1 MSAPTPVIP
10 VILSGG
16 FGTRLWP
23 ASRKRRPKHLLPLWD
38 ERTMFRITLERTR
51 GLAGVA
57 APLIACN
64 EDHRPGI
71 QRDLHRAGYDD
82 ATIVLEP
89 VGRNTA
95 PAVAAAALHLAARHG
110 DAVMLVLPADHVVAD
125 EGAFARAV
133 SVAVPQA
140 EEGRL
145 VTFGI
150 VPTHPATGYG
160 YIQSGDRLTPSV
172 RAVRRFVEK
181 PRRATAARYLRTGGY
196 LWNSGMFVFSATTV
210 LQELE
215 SHAPAVLAAC
225 RQAVEKAQH
234 RNGLILLD
242 EKAFASSPAISI
254 DYAVMEKTDRA
265 AVVPLDAGWS
275 DVGDWAALWDLAD
288 HDADGNAIG
297 GNVIAVG
304 TRDSLLRSTGRLLG
318 VVGAEGLVVVEAAD
332 AVLVA
337 ARDRAQDVK
346 ELVERLQ
353 REKRPEFESDGTDWH
368 AWGTASTA
376 VREPGVLVRRVTV
389 DPGSEATFGGAGTR
403 HWVVARGRGRL
414 TLGHSTR
421 TLTAG
426 DAARVP
432 AGASCRL
439 ANPGA
444 DPLELVLVQ
453 VDRPSGRE
461 PPLP

>member
-1 MSAPTPVIP
+1 MSSPTPVVP

-23 ASRKRRPKHLLPLWD
+23 LSRKRRPKHLLPLRD
-38 ERTMFRITLERTR
+38 ERTMFRVTLERTR
-51 GLAGVA
+51 GLPGVA

-95 PAVAAAALHLAARHG
+95 PAVAAAALHLTARH
-110 DAVMLVLPADHVVAD
+110 DRAIMLVLPADHVVAD
-125 EGAFARAV
+125 EEAFARAV

-140 EEGRL
+140 EQGHL

-150 VPTHPATGYG
+150 VPTYPATGYG
-160 YIQSGDRLTPSV
+160 YIQAGDRLTPSV
-172 RAVRRFVEK
+172 RKVNRFIEK
-181 PRRATAARYLRTGGY
+181 PRRSTAARYLRTGGY
-196 LWNSGMFVFSATTV
+196 LWNSGMFVFSAAAV
-210 LQELE
+210 LAELE
-215 SHAPAVLAAC
+215 RHAPAVLTAC
-225 RQAVEKAQH
+225 RRALERAEW
-234 RNGLILLD
+234 RNGLVLLD
-242 EKAFASSPAISI
+242 GEAFAASPAISI
-254 DYAVMEKTDRA
+254 DYAVMEKTNRA

-275 DVGDWAALWDLAD
+275 DVGDWAALWDLAV
-288 HDADGNAIG
+288 HDPDGNAVG
-297 GNVIAVG
+297 GDVIAIG
-304 TRDSLLRSTGRLLG
+304 AHDSLLRSTGRLLG
-318 VVGAEGLVVVEAAD
+318 VVGVENLVIVEAAD

-353 REKRPEFESDGTDWH
+353 REGRPEFESDGTDWH
-368 AWGTASTA
+368 SWGTAVTVSRDA
-376 VREPGVLVRRVTV
+376 GVLVRRVTI
-389 DPGSEATFGGAGTR
+389 DPGSEATFGGDGAR
-403 HWVVARGRGRL
+403 HWVVASGRGRL
-414 TLGHSTR
+414 SVGHSVRSLGT
-421 TLTAG
+421 G

-439 ANPGA
+439 ANCGT

-453 VDRPSGRE
+453 VEGIDG
-461 PPLP
+461 

>member
-1 MSAPTPVIP
+1 MSAPTPVVPI
-10 VILSGG
+10 ILSGG

-23 ASRKRRPKHLLPLWD
+23 ASRKRRPKHLLPLRD

-110 DAVMLVLPADHVVAD
+110 EAVMLVLPADHVVAD
-125 EGAFARAV
+125 EEAFARAV

-140 EEGRL
+140 EKGRL

-150 VPTHPATGYG
+150 VPSFPATGYG
-160 YIQSGDRLTPSV
+160 YIQTGDRLTPSV
-172 RAVRRFVEK
+172 RTVRRFVEK
-181 PRRATAARYLRTGGY
+181 PRRSTAARYLRTGGY
-196 LWNSGMFVFSATTV
+196 LWNSGMFVFTAAAV
-210 LQELE
+210 LEELE
-215 SHAPAVLAAC
+215 RYAPTVLAAC
-225 RQAVEKAQH
+225 RQAVKRAES

-242 EKAFASSPAISI
+242 EEAFAGSPAISI
-254 DYAVMEKTDRA
+254 DYAVMEKTARA

-288 HDADGNAIG
+288 HDADGNTIGGDVIAIG
-297 GNVIAVG
+297 ARN
-304 TRDSLLRSTGRLLG
+304 SLLRSTGRLLG
-318 VVGAEGLVVVEAAD
+318 VVGVEGLVVVEAAD

-346 ELVERLQ
+346 ALVERLQ
-353 REKRPEFESDGTDWH
+353 SEGRPEFDSDGSDWYS
-368 AWGTASTA
+368 WGTAVTVS
-376 VREPGVLVRRVTV
+376 REAGVLIRRVTV
-389 DPGSEATFGGAGTR
+389 DPGSEGTFGGDDTR

-414 TLGHSTR
+414 SVGHSVR

-432 AGASCRL
+432 AGASARITNL
-439 ANPGA
+439 GTG
-444 DPLELVLVQ
+444 PLELVLVQ
-453 VDRPSGRE
+453 LEGADG
-461 PPLP
+461 

>member
-1 MSAPTPVIP
+1 MSAPTPVVP

-110 DAVMLVLPADHVVAD
+110 EVVMLVLPADHVVAD
-125 EGAFARAV
+125 EEAFARAV

-140 EEGRL
+140 EQGRL

-150 VPTHPATGYG
+150 VPTFPATGYG
-160 YIQSGDRLTPSV
+160 YIQTGDRLTPSV
-172 RAVRRFVEK
+172 RTVRRFIEK
-181 PRRATAARYLRTGGY
+181 PRRSTAVRYLRTGGY
-196 LWNSGMFVFSATTV
+196 LWNSGMFLFSAATV
-210 LQELE
+210 LEELE
-215 SHAPAVLAAC
+215 RHAPAVLTAC
-225 RQAVEKAQH
+225 RRAVERAEG
-234 RNGLILLD
+234 RDGLVLL
-242 EKAFASSPAISI
+242 EEEAFRACPAISI
-254 DYAVMEKTDRA
+254 DYAVMEKTARA
-265 AVVPLDAGWS
+265 AVVPLEAGWS

-288 HDADGNAIG
+288 HDADGNAVG
-297 GNVIAVG
+297 GDVIAIG
-304 TRDSLLRSTGRLLG
+304 TRNSLLRSTGRLLG
-318 VVGAEGLVVVEAAD
+318 VVGVENLVVVEAAD

-337 ARDRAQDVK
+337 ARDHAQQVK

-353 REKRPEFESDGTDWH
+353 REGRPEFESDGTDWH
-368 AWGTASTA
+368 AWGTAATV
-376 VREPGVLVRRVTV
+376 VRDAGLLVRRVTI
-389 DPGSEATFGGAGTR
+389 DPGSEATFGGQGTR
-403 HWVVARGRGRL
+403 HWVVARGRGKL
-414 TLGHSTR
+414 SVGHSVR
-421 TLTAG
+421 TVSAG

-444 DPLELVLVQ
+444 EPLELVLVQ
-453 VDRPSGRE
+453 VEGAPG
-461 PPLP
+461 

>member
-1 MSAPTPVIP
+1 MSAPTPVVPI
-10 VILSGG
+10 ILSGG

-23 ASRKRRPKHLLPLWD
+23 ASRKRRPKHLLPLRD

-110 DAVMLVLPADHVVAD
+110 EAVMLVLPADHVVAD
-125 EGAFARAV
+125 EEAFARAV

-140 EEGRL
+140 EKGRL

-150 VPTHPATGYG
+150 VPSFPATGYG
-160 YIQSGDRLTPSV
+160 YIQTGDRLTPSV
-172 RAVRRFVEK
+172 RTVRRFVEK
-181 PRRATAARYLRTGGY
+181 PRRSTAARYLRTGGY
-196 LWNSGMFVFSATTV
+196 LWNSGMFVFTAAAV
-210 LQELE
+210 LEELE
-215 SHAPAVLAAC
+215 RYAPTVLAAC
-225 RQAVEKAQH
+225 RQAVERAES

-242 EKAFASSPAISI
+242 EEAFAGSPAISI
-254 DYAVMEKTDRA
+254 DYAVMEKTTRA

-288 HDADGNAIG
+288 HDADGNTIGGDVIAIG
-297 GNVIAVG
+297 ARN
-304 TRDSLLRSTGRLLG
+304 SLLRSTGRLLG
-318 VVGAEGLVVVEAAD
+318 VVGVEGLVVVEAAD

-346 ELVERLQ
+346 ALVERLQ
-353 REKRPEFESDGTDWH
+353 SEGRPEFDSDGSDWYS
-368 AWGTASTA
+368 WGTAVTVS
-376 VREPGVLVRRVTV
+376 REAGVLVRRVTV
-389 DPGSEATFGGAGTR
+389 DPGSEGTFGGDGTR

-414 TLGHSTR
+414 SVGHSVR

-432 AGASCRL
+432 AGASARL
-439 ANPGA
+439 TNLGTG
-444 DPLELVLVQ
+444 PLELVLVQ
-453 VDRPSGRE
+453 LEGADG
-461 PPLP
+461 

>member
-1 MSAPTPVIP
+1 MSAPTPVVP

-38 ERTMFRITLERTR
+38 DRTMFRITLERTR

-57 APLIACN
+57 APLISCN

-95 PAVAAAALHLAARHG
+95 PAVAAAALYLTARHG
-110 DAVMLVLPADHVVAD
+110 EAVMLVLPADHVVAD
-125 EGAFARAV
+125 EEAFARAV

-140 EEGRL
+140 EKGRL

-150 VPTHPATGYG
+150 VPTFPATGYG
-160 YIQSGDRLTPSV
+160 YIQTGDRLTPSV
-172 RAVRRFVEK
+172 RAVSRFVEK
-181 PRRATAARYLRTGGY
+181 PRRPTAARYLRTGGY
-196 LWNSGMFVFSATTV
+196 LWNSGMFVFSAAAV
-210 LQELE
+210 LEELE
-215 SHAPAVLAAC
+215 RHAPAVLTAC
-225 RQAVEKAQH
+225 RQAVARAEA
-234 RNGLILLD
+234 RNGLVLLD
-242 EKAFASSPAISI
+242 EGSFAASPAISI
-254 DYAVMEKTDRA
+254 DYAVMEKTARA

-297 GNVIAVG
+297 GDVIAIG
-304 TRDSLLRSTGRLLG
+304 ARDSLLRSTGRLLG
-318 VVGAEGLVVVEAAD
+318 VVGVEGLVVVEAAD

-353 REKRPEFESDGTDWH
+353 KERRPEFESDGSDWYS
-368 AWGTASTA
+368 WGSA
-376 VREPGVLVRRVTV
+376 VTVSREAGVLVRRVTI
-389 DPGSEATFGGAGTR
+389 DPGSEATLGGDGTR

-414 TLGHSTR
+414 SVGHSVR
-421 TLTAG
+421 TLTTG

-439 ANPGA
+439 ANPDS

-453 VDRPSGRE
+453 VEGADG
-461 PPLP
+461 

>member
-1 MSAPTPVIP
+1 MSAPTPVVP

-23 ASRKRRPKHLLPLWD
+23 ASRKRRPKHLLPLRD

-95 PAVAAAALHLAARHG
+95 PAVAAAALQLVARHG
-110 DAVMLVLPADHVVAD
+110 EAVMLVLPADHVVAD
-125 EGAFARAV
+125 EEAFARAV

-140 EEGRL
+140 EKGRL

-150 VPTHPATGYG
+150 VPTFPATGYG
-160 YIQSGDRLTPSV
+160 YIQTGDRLTPSV
-172 RAVRRFVEK
+172 RTVSRFIEK
-181 PRRATAARYLRTGGY
+181 PRRSTAARYLRTGGY
-196 LWNSGMFVFSATTV
+196 LWNSGMFVFSAAAV
-210 LQELE
+210 LEELE
-215 SHAPAVLAAC
+215 RYAPAVLAAC
-225 RQAVEKAQH
+225 REAVARAES

-242 EKAFASSPAISI
+242 EESFAASPAISI
-254 DYAVMEKTDRA
+254 DYAVMEKTTRA

-288 HDADGNAIG
+288 HDADGNTIGGDVIAIG
-297 GNVIAVG
+297 ARN
-304 TRDSLLRSTGRLLG
+304 SLLRSTGRLLG
-318 VVGAEGLVVVEAAD
+318 VVGVVDLVVVEAAD

-346 ELVERLQ
+346 ALVERLQ
-353 REKRPEFESDGTDWH
+353 SEGRPEFDSDGSDWYS
-368 AWGTASTA
+368 WGTTVTVS
-376 VREPGVLVRRVTV
+376 REAGVLIRRVTI
-389 DPGSEATFGGAGTR
+389 DPGSEATFGGGGGR
-403 HWVVARGRGRL
+403 HWVVAGGRGRL
-414 TLGHSTR
+414 TVGHSTR
-421 TLTAG
+421 ILTAG

-439 ANPGA
+439 ANLGG

-453 VDRPSGRE
+453 LEGADG
-461 PPLP
+461 

>member
-1 MSAPTPVIP
+1 MSAPTPVVPI
-10 VILSGG
+10 ILSGG

-23 ASRKRRPKHLLPLWD
+23 ASRKRRPKHLLPLRD

-110 DAVMLVLPADHVVAD
+110 EAVMLVLPADHVVAD
-125 EGAFARAV
+125 GEAFARAV

-140 EEGRL
+140 EKGRL

-150 VPTHPATGYG
+150 VPSFPATGYG
-160 YIQSGDRLTPSV
+160 YIQTGDRLTPSV
-172 RAVRRFVEK
+172 RTVRRFVEK
-181 PRRATAARYLRTGGY
+181 PRRSTAARYLRTGGY
-196 LWNSGMFVFSATTV
+196 LWNSGMFVFTAAAV
-210 LQELE
+210 LEELE
-215 SHAPAVLAAC
+215 RYAPTVLAAC
-225 RQAVEKAQH
+225 RQAVERAES

-242 EKAFASSPAISI
+242 EEAFAGSPAISI
-254 DYAVMEKTDRA
+254 DYAVMEKTTRA

-288 HDADGNAIG
+288 HDADGNTIGGDVIAIG
-297 GNVIAVG
+297 ARN
-304 TRDSLLRSTGRLLG
+304 SLLRSTGRLLG
-318 VVGAEGLVVVEAAD
+318 VVGVEGLVVVEAAD

-346 ELVERLQ
+346 ALVERLQ
-353 REKRPEFESDGTDWH
+353 SEGRPEFDSDGSDWYS
-368 AWGTASTA
+368 WGTAVTVS
-376 VREPGVLVRRVTV
+376 REAGVLIRRVTV
-389 DPGSEATFGGAGTR
+389 DPGSEGTFGGDGTR

-414 TLGHSTR
+414 SVGHSVR

-432 AGASCRL
+432 AGASARL
-439 ANPGA
+439 TNLGTG
-444 DPLELVLVQ
+444 PLELVLVQ
-453 VDRPSGRE
+453 LEGADG
-461 PPLP
+461 

>member
-38 ERTMFRITLERTR
+38 DRTMFRMTLERTR

-95 PAVAAAALHLAARHG
+95 PAVAAAALHLSAHHG
-110 DAVMLVLPADHVVAD
+110 EAVMLVLPADHRVAD
-125 EGAFARAV
+125 EDAFARAV

-140 EEGRL
+140 EQGRL

-150 VPTHPATGYG
+150 VPTFPATGYG
-160 YIQSGDRLTPSV
+160 YIQAGDRLTPSV
-172 RAVRRFVEK
+172 RSVRRFVEK

-196 LWNSGMFVFSATTV
+196 LWNSGMFVFSAAAV
-210 LQELE
+210 LEELE
-215 SHAPAVLAAC
+215 HHAPAVLAAC
-225 RQAVEKAQH
+225 RRAVDRAEH
-234 RNGLILLD
+234 RNGFILLD
-242 EKAFASSPAISI
+242 EGSFASSPAISI
-254 DYAVMEKTDRA
+254 DYAVMEKTTRA

-275 DVGDWAALWDLAD
+275 DVGDWGALWDLAD

-297 GNVIAVG
+297 GDVVAIGAH
-304 TRDSLLRSTGRLLG
+304 DSLLRSTGQLLG
-318 VVGAEGLVVVEAAD
+318 VVGVEGLVVVVAAD

-337 ARDRAQDVK
+337 ARDRAQEVK

-353 REKRPEFESDGTDWH
+353 KEGRSEFDSDGTDWH
-368 AWGTASTA
+368 PWGTAVTV
-376 VREPGVLVRRVTV
+376 VREPGVVVRRVTI
-389 DPGSEATFGGAGTR
+389 DPGSEATFGGGGAR
-403 HWVVARGRGRL
+403 HWVVTRGRGRL
-414 TLGHSTR
+414 TVGHSTR
-421 TLTAG
+421 TLAAG

-432 AGASCRL
+432 GGASCRL

-453 VDRPSGRE
+453 VEGPES
-461 PPLP
+461 

>member
-1 MSAPTPVIP
+1 MSAPTPVVP

-23 ASRKRRPKHLLPLWD
+23 ASRKRRPKHLLPLRD

-82 ATIVLEP
+82 ATIMLEP

-95 PAVAAAALHLAARHG
+95 PAAAAAALHLAARHG
-110 DAVMLVLPADHVVAD
+110 EAVMLVLPADHVVAD
-125 EGAFARAV
+125 EEAFARAV

-140 EEGRL
+140 EKGRL

-150 VPTHPATGYG
+150 VPTFPATGYG
-160 YIQSGDRLTPSV
+160 YIQTGDRLTPSV
-172 RAVRRFVEK
+172 RTVRRFVEK
-181 PRRATAARYLRTGGY
+181 PRRSTAARYLRTGGY
-196 LWNSGMFVFSATTV
+196 LWNSGMFVFSTIA
-210 LQELE
+210 LLEELE
-215 SHAPAVLAAC
+215 RYAPTVLAAC
-225 RQAVEKAQH
+225 QQAVARAED

-242 EKAFASSPAISI
+242 EESFAASPAISI
-254 DYAVMEKTDRA
+254 DYAVMEKTTRA

-288 HDADGNAIG
+288 HDAEGNTIGGDVIAIG
-297 GNVIAVG
+297 V
-304 TRDSLLRSTGRLLG
+304 RDSLLRSTGRLLG
-318 VVGAEGLVVVEAAD
+318 VVGVEDLVVVEAAD

-346 ELVERLQ
+346 ALVERLQ
-353 REKRPEFESDGTDWH
+353 QEGRPEFDSDGSDWYS
-368 AWGTASTA
+368 WGSA
-376 VREPGVLVRRVTV
+376 VTVSREAGVLVRRVTI
-389 DPGSEATFGGAGTR
+389 DPASEATFGGGGTR

-414 TLGHSTR
+414 SVGHSVR
-421 TLTAG
+421 SLAAG

-439 ANPGA
+439 ANPGG

-453 VDRPSGRE
+453 VEGADG
-461 PPLP
+461 

>member
-1 MSAPTPVIP
+1 MSSPNPVVP

-82 ATIVLEP
+82 ATIILEP

-110 DAVMLVLPADHVVAD
+110 EAVMLVLPADHVVAD

-140 EEGRL
+140 EQGRL

-150 VPTHPATGYG
+150 LPTFPATGYG
-160 YIQSGDRLTPSV
+160 YIQAGDRLTPSV

-181 PRRATAARYLRTGGY
+181 PRRSTAARYLRTGGY
-196 LWNSGMFVFSATTV
+196 LWNSGMFVFSTGAV
-210 LQELE
+210 LEELE
-215 SHAPAVLAAC
+215 RLAPAVLAAC
-225 RQAVEKAQH
+225 REALERAEG
-234 RNGLILLD
+234 RDGLVLLD
-242 EKAFASSPAISI
+242 EAAFSAGPAISI
-254 DYAVMEKTDRA
+254 DYAVMEKTSRA

-288 HDADGNAIG
+288 HDPEGNAVG
-297 GNVIAVG
+297 GDVIAIG
-304 TRDSLLRSTGRLLG
+304 TRGSLLRSTGRLLG
-318 VVGAEGLVVVEAAD
+318 VVGVEDLIVVEAAD

-346 ELVERLQ
+346 ELVEQLQ
-353 REKRPEFESDGTDWH
+353 RESRPEFESDGTDWYS
-368 AWGTASTA
+368 WGTAVTVS
-376 VREPGVLVRRVTV
+376 REAGTLVRRVTI
-389 DPGSEATFGGAGTR
+389 DPGSEATFGGHGTR

-414 TLGHSTR
+414 SVGHSVR
-421 TLTAG
+421 NLAAG
-426 DAARVP
+426 EAARAP

-439 ANPGA
+439 ANPGPE
-444 DPLELVLVQ
+444 PLEVVLVQ
-453 VDRPSGRE
+453 VGGADG
-461 PPLP
+461 